1 MSDQLVGCQGG
12 CHVPRSELRD
22 VELVVGRQGLVG
34 RVHVCRGCATALVS
48 SRHRVPPELTR
59 LMTDA
64 PGRGREPK

>member
-34 RVHVCRGCATALVS
+34 WGPRLPWLRNGAG
-48 SRHRVPPELTR
+48 EL
-59 LMTDA
+59 A
-64 PGRGREPK
+64 S